1 MSILGNRVERREDLA
16 LLTTGGTYVDDI
28 SRDGVVHV
36 VYVRSTMAHGTIVSI
51 DTAEA
56 CTAPGVLAVVTA
68 SDIDLPPIVPITMVD
83 QSMVRPVLATD
94 RVRFVGE
101 PIVAV
106 VAATREAAIDAAE
119 AVIIELDPL
128 PVVIDPRSAMD
139 PDAELLHPGAG
150 TNAALTFAHRGD
162 PISFDDCDIVVTRTI
177 VNQRV
182 AAAPIEPRSALCWWE
197 DDRLVL
203 EIGCQGPHPIRTA
216 LAEAYRLDPDRV
228 RVICPDVGGGFGAKA
243 QLPAEAMLL
252 GELSRRVGRPVRW
265 SETRSE
271 NLVGMNQGRGQI
283 QTVTL
288 GGTRDGRFLAYRL
301 QITQE
306 SGAYPNMGAMLPLA
320 TRIMASG
327 VYEIPRVQ
335 FDSVSVVTNTTPTG
349 AYRGAG
355 RPEATAAIERI
366 VDMFAAEAGLDPA
379 EVRRRNLIPSDAFPY
394 TTPTRTSYDSG
405 DYAGALDRALEAA
418 GLTELRAEQAERRQR
433 GDTTVLGIG
442 VSCYVEIT
450 AMPGGDEYGSVEL
463 LPDGTVRVITG
474 STPYGQGHQTSWA
487 MLVAERTGIPLDRI
501 TVEYG
506 DTDVVPR
513 GEVTGGSRS
522 LQIAGAAVFDASA
535 KLVDLA
541 RERAAELLEAAVD
554 DIVLDTSGGADP
566 AGGTPAADAPAATAP
581 AAPAATVPAA
591 RFHVAGSPSVSIGWD
606 DIAASL
612 DSDAP
617 MFALSDFVAPG
628 PTFPFGAHVAVVEV
642 DTETGHVRLR
652 RMIACDDAGRILNP
666 LIVDGQVHG
675 GLAQGVA
682 QALFEEVRFDA
693 DGNPLTA
700 TFIDYS
706 IPSAAEFPLFE
717 RVEMETPTPINPL
730 GAKGIGESG
739 TIGST
744 PAVHNAV
751 IDAVRHLGIDHID
764 MPLTPLRVWTALQ
777 AAGAR

>member
-28 SRDGVVHV
+28 TREGVAHV
-36 VYVRSTMAHGTIVSI
+36 VYVRSTVAHGTIVSI
-51 DTAEA
+51 DVDDARA
-56 CTAPGVLAVVTA
+56 APGVLAVVRA
-68 SDIDLPPIVPITMVD
+68 ADIDLPPIVPITMVD

-101 PIVAV
+101 PIAAV
-106 VAATREAAIDAAE
+106 VGETREAAIDAAE
-119 AVIIELDPL
+119 LVIVEIDSLEPL
-128 PVVIDPRSAMD
+128 IDPRVATTD
-139 PDAELLHPGAG
+139 DASLLFPEVG
-150 TNAALTFAHRGD
+150 TNVALSFTQRGE
-162 PISFDDCDIVVTRTI
+162 PVSFDDCDVVVTRTI

-182 AAAPIEPRSALCWWE
+182 AAAPIESRSALCWWE

-216 LAEAYRLDPDRV
+216 LAAAYDLEPDRV

-252 GELSRRVGRPVRW
+252 GDLARRIGRPVRW

-301 QITQE
+301 HVTQE
-306 SGAYPNMGAMLPLA
+306 AGAYPNMGAMLPLA

-366 VDMFAAEAGLDPA
+366 VDVFAAEVGLDPA
-379 EVRRRNLIPSDAFPY
+379 EVRRRNLIPADAFPY
-394 TTPTRTSYDSG
+394 TTPTRTTYDSG
-405 DYAGALDRALEAA
+405 DYEGALDRALDAA
-418 GLTELRAEQAERRQR
+418 GYAQLRAEQTDRRAR
-433 GDTTVLGIG
+433 GDVRQLGIG
-442 VSCYVEIT
+442 ISCYVEIT

-463 LPDGTVRVITG
+463 LADGMVRVITG

-487 MLVAERTGIPLDRI
+487 MLVAERTGIALDRI

-535 KLVDLA
+535 KLVDTA
-541 RERAAELLEAAVD
+541 RERAADLLEAAVD
-554 DIVLDTSGGADP
+554 DIVLDTSSALNT
-566 AGGTPAADAPAATAP
+566 ASAAASAAA
-581 AAPAATVPAA
+581 VGDA
-591 RFHVAGSPSVSIGWD
+591 RFHVVGSPAVSVGWD

-612 DSDAP
+612 DAEAP
-617 MFALSDFVAPG
+617 MFALSDFVATG
-628 PTFPFGAHVAVVEV
+628 PTFPFGAHIAVVEV
-642 DTETGHVRLR
+642 DTETGHVELQRL
-652 RMIACDDAGRILNP
+652 IACDDAGRILNP

-682 QALFEEVRFDA
+682 QALFEEVRYDV

-700 TFIDYS
+700 TFIDYT
-706 IPSAAEFPLFE
+706 IPSAAEFPMFE
-717 RVEMETPTPINPL
+717 RIEMETPTLINPL

-751 IDAVRHLGIDHID
+751 IDAVRHLGVDHLD
-764 MPLTPLRVWTALQ
+764 MPLTPLRVWSALHE
-777 AAGAR
+777 AE

>member
-28 SRDGVVHV
+28 TRNGVAHV
-36 VYVRSTMAHGTIVSI
+36 VYVRSTIAHGRILSI
-51 DTAEA
+51 DVTDSLA
-56 CTAPGVLAVVTA
+56 APGVLAVVSA
-68 SDIDLPPIVPITMVD
+68 ADIDLPPIVPITMVE
-83 QSMVRPVLATD
+83 QAMVRPVLATD

-106 VAATREAAIDAAE
+106 VADTREAAIDAAE
-119 AVIIELDPL
+119 LVIVEIDSLAPL
-128 PVVIDPRSAMD
+128 IDPRLATAG
-139 PDAELLHPGAG
+139 DAPLLYPEVG
-150 TNAALTFAHRGD
+150 TNVALSFTHRGE
-162 PISFDDCDIVVTRTI
+162 PVSFDDCDIVVTRTI

-182 AAAPIEPRSALCWWE
+182 AAAPIESRSALCWWE
-197 DDRLVL
+197 DTRLVL

-216 LAEAYRLDPDRV
+216 LAAAYGLEPDQV

-252 GELSRRVGRPVRW
+252 GELARRIGRPVRW

-283 QTVTL
+283 QAVTL
-288 GGTRDGRFLAYRL
+288 GGTRDGQFLAYRL
-301 QITQE
+301 HVTQE
-306 SGAYPNMGAMLPLA
+306 AGAYPNMGAMLPLA

-327 VYEIPRVQ
+327 VYEIPKVQ

-366 VDMFAAEAGLDPA
+366 VDVFAAEAGLDPA
-379 EVRRRNLIPSDAFPY
+379 EVRRRNLIPADAFPY
-394 TTPTRTSYDSG
+394 TTPTRTTYDSG
-405 DYAGALDRALEAA
+405 DYAGALDRALNAA
-418 GLTELRAEQAERRQR
+418 GYAELRAEQAARHER
-433 GDTTVLGIG
+433 GDSKVLGIG
-442 VSCYVEIT
+442 ISCYVEIT

-463 LPDGTVRVITG
+463 LADGTVRVITG

-541 RERAAELLEAAVD
+541 RERAADLLEAAVD
-554 DIVLDTSGGADP
+554 DVVLDTSSAFD
-566 AGGTPAADAPAATAP
+566 AADTAAAGD
-581 AAPAATVPAA
+581 A
-591 RFHVAGSPSVSIGWD
+591 RFHVAGSPAVSVGWD

-612 DSDAP
+612 DADSP
-617 MFALSDFVAPG
+617 MFALSDFVATG
-628 PTFPFGAHVAVVEV
+628 PTFPFGAHLAVVEV
-642 DTETGHVRLR
+642 DTETGHVELQRL
-652 RMIACDDAGRILNP
+652 IACDDAGRILNP

-682 QALFEEVRFDA
+682 QALFEEVRYDL

-700 TFIDYS
+700 TFIDYA
-706 IPSAAEFPLFE
+706 IPSAAEFPMFE

-751 IDAVRHLGIDHID
+751 IDAVRHLGVDHID
-764 MPLTPLRVWTALQ
+764 MPLTPLRVWSALHK
-777 AAGAR
+777 AGGN

>member
-1 MSILGNRVERREDLA
+1 MSILGHRVARREDPA
-16 LLTTGGTYVDDI
+16 LLTTGGTYVDDVT
-28 SRDGVVHV
+28 RDGVAHV
-36 VYVRSTMAHGTIVSI
+36 VYLRSNLAHGMIRSI
-51 DTAEA
+51 DCTEA
-56 CTAPGVLAVVTA
+56 LAAAGVLTVVSA
-68 SDIDLPPIVPITMVD
+68 ADLDLPPIMPTAMVEQRMIRPI
-83 QSMVRPVLATD
+83 LASD

-106 VAATREAAIDAAE
+106 VAETREAALDAAE
-119 AVIIELDPL
+119 TVIIDIEPL
-128 PVVIDPRSAMD
+128 EALIDPRHATD
-139 PDAELLHPGAG
+139 TDAPLLHPEVG
-150 TNAALTFAHRGD
+150 TNIALAFAQRGE
-162 PISFDDCDIVVTRTI
+162 PISFEDCDIVVTRTI
-177 VNQRV
+177 LNQRV
-182 AAAPIEPRSALCWWE
+182 AAAPLEPRSALCWWE

-216 LAEAYRLDPDRV
+216 LAEAYGLDPARV

-243 QLPAEAMLL
+243 QLPAEALLL
-252 GELSRRVGRPVRW
+252 GELARRINRPVRW

-271 NLVGMNQGRGQI
+271 NLVGMNHGRGQI

-288 GGTRDGRFLAYRL
+288 GGTRDGQFLAYRL
-301 QITQE
+301 HVTQE
-306 SGAYPNMGAMLPLA
+306 AGAYPNMGAMLPLA

-327 VYEIPRVQ
+327 VYEIGRVQ

-355 RPEATAAIERI
+355 RPEASAAIERI
-366 VDMFAAEAGLDPA
+366 VDVFAAEAGLDPA
-379 EVRRRNLIPSDAFPY
+379 EVRRRNLIPADAFPY
-394 TTPTRTSYDSG
+394 TTPTRTTYDSG
-405 DYAGALDRALEAA
+405 DYAGALDRALAAA
-418 GLTELRAEQAERRQR
+418 GYADLRAEQAERRQR
-433 GDTTVLGIG
+433 GETRVLGIG
-442 VSCYVEIT
+442 ISCYVEIT

-463 LPDGTVRVITG
+463 LADGSVRVITG

-487 MLVAERTGIPLDRI
+487 MLVSERTGIPMDRI

-535 KLVDLA
+535 RLVDLA
-541 RERAAELLEAAVD
+541 RERAADLLEAAID
-554 DIVLDTSGGADP
+554 DVVLDSE
-566 AGGTPAADAPAATAP
+566 
-581 AAPAATVPAA
+581 AA
-591 RFHVAGSPSVSIGWD
+591 RFHVSGSPAVSIGWEK
-606 DIAASL
+606 IAATI
-612 DSDAP
+612 DTATP
-617 MFALSDFVAPG
+617 MFALSEFVASG

-642 DTETGHVRLR
+642 DTETGHVELQRL
-652 RMIACDDAGRILNP
+652 IACDDAGTILNP

-675 GLAQGVA
+675 GLAQGAA
-682 QALFEEVRFDA
+682 QALFEEVRFDE

-700 TFIDYS
+700 TFIDYT
-706 IPSAAEFPLFE
+706 IPSAAEFPMFE

-751 IDAVRHLGIDHID
+751 IDALRHLGIDHID
-764 MPLTPLRVWTALQ
+764 MPLTPLKVWAALR
-777 AAGAR
+777 AAG

>member
-16 LLTTGGTYVDDI
+16 LLTTGGTYVDDVT
-28 SRDGVVHV
+28 RHGVAHV
-36 VYVRSTMAHGTIVSI
+36 VYVRSTIAHGVITSI
-51 DTAEA
+51 EIDDALA
-56 CTAPGVLAVVTA
+56 APGVLAVVTA
-68 SDIDLPPIVPITMVD
+68 ADLDLPPIVPITMVD
-83 QSMVRPVLATD
+83 QSMTRPVLATD

-106 VAATREAAIDAAE
+106 VAESREAAIDAAE
-119 AVIIELDPL
+119 SVIIEIEPL
-128 PVVIDPRSAMD
+128 PPVVDPRRATD
-139 PDAELLHPGAG
+139 PDAVLLHPGSG
-150 TNAALTFAHRGD
+150 TNAALTFAHRGE
-162 PISFDDCDIVVTRTI
+162 PVSFDDCDIVVTRTI

-182 AAAPIEPRSALCWWE
+182 AAAPIEARSALCWWE

-216 LAEAYRLDPDRV
+216 LATAYGLEPEQV

-243 QLPAEAMLL
+243 QLPPEAMAL
-252 GELSRRVGRPVRW
+252 GELARRIGRPVRW

-271 NLVGMNQGRGQI
+271 NLVGMNQGRGQV

-288 GGTRDGRFLAYRL
+288 GGTHDGQFLAYRL

-306 SGAYPNMGAMLPLA
+306 AGAYPNMGAMLPLA

-327 VYEIPRVQ
+327 VYELPRVQ
-335 FDSVSVVTNTTPTG
+335 FDSMSVVTNTTPTG

-366 VDMFAAEAGLDPA
+366 VDVFAAEVGLDPA
-379 EVRRRNLIPSDAFPY
+379 EVRRRNLIPRDAFPY
-394 TTPTRTSYDSG
+394 TTPTRTTYDSG
-405 DYAGALDRALEAA
+405 DYAGALDRALDAA
-418 GLTELRAEQAERRQR
+418 GYAELRAEQAARRER
-433 GDTTVLGIG
+433 GDTRVLGIG
-442 VSCYVEIT
+442 ISCYVEIT

-463 LPDGTVRVITG
+463 LADGTVRVITG

-487 MLVAERTGIPLDRI
+487 MLVAERTGIPLERI
-501 TVEYG
+501 DVQYG

-535 KLVDLA
+535 KLVNLA
-541 RERAAELLEAAVD
+541 RERAADLLEAAAD
-554 DIVLDTSGGADP
+554 DIVLDTN
-566 AGGTPAADAPAATAP
+566 TAQ
-581 AAPAATVPAA
+581 
-591 RFHVAGSPSVSIGWD
+591 FHVVGSPAVGIGWD
-606 DIAASL
+606 AIAATIDPGASL
-612 DSDAP
+612 
-617 MFALSDFVAPG
+617 FALSDFVATG

-642 DTETGHVRLR
+642 DTETGQVELR

-682 QALFEEVRFDA
+682 QALFEEVRYDE

-700 TFIDYS
+700 TFIDYC
-706 IPSAAEFPLFE
+706 IPSAAEFPMFE

-751 IDAVRHLGIDHID
+751 IDALRHLGIDHID
-764 MPLTPLRVWTALQ
+764 MPLTPLRVWTALR
-777 AAGAR
+777 ASE

>member
-1 MSILGNRVERREDLA
+1 
-16 LLTTGGTYVDDI
+16 
-28 SRDGVVHV
+28 
-36 VYVRSTMAHGTIVSI
+36 
-51 DTAEA
+51 
-56 CTAPGVLAVVTA
+56 
-68 SDIDLPPIVPITMVD
+68 
-83 QSMVRPVLATD
+83 
-94 RVRFVGE
+94 
-101 PIVAV
+101 
-106 VAATREAAIDAAE
+106 
-119 AVIIELDPL
+119 
-128 PVVIDPRSAMD
+128 
-139 PDAELLHPGAG
+139 
-150 TNAALTFAHRGD
+150 
-162 PISFDDCDIVVTRTI
+162 
-177 VNQRV
+177 
-182 AAAPIEPRSALCWWE
+182 
-197 DDRLVL
+197 
-203 EIGCQGPHPIRTA
+203 
-216 LAEAYRLDPDRV
+216 
-228 RVICPDVGGGFGAKA
+228 
-243 QLPAEAMLL
+243 
-252 GELSRRVGRPVRW
+252 
-265 SETRSE
+265 
-271 NLVGMNQGRGQI
+271 
-283 QTVTL
+283 
-288 GGTRDGRFLAYRL
+288 
-301 QITQE
+301 
-306 SGAYPNMGAMLPLA
+306 MGAMLPLA

-366 VDMFAAEAGLDPA
+366 VDVFAAEVGLDPA
-379 EVRRRNLIPSDAFPY
+379 EVRRRNLIPADAFPF
-394 TTPTRTSYDSG
+394 TTPTRTTYDSG
-405 DYAGALDRALEAA
+405 DYEAALDRALEAA
-418 GLTELRAEQAERRQR
+418 GYLQLRAEQTERRER
-433 GDTTVLGIG
+433 GDTCQLGIG
-442 VSCYVEIT
+442 IACYVEIT

-463 LPDGTVRVITG
+463 LAGGTVRVITG

-541 RERAAELLEAAVD
+541 RERAADLLEAAVD
-554 DIVLDTSGGADP
+554 DIVLDTSLALN
-566 AGGTPAADAPAATAP
+566 AGSAAGSTAA
-581 AAPAATVPAA
+581 VGDA
-591 RFHVAGSPSVSIGWD
+591 RFHVVGSPAVSVGWD

-612 DSDAP
+612 DADSP
-617 MFALSDFVAPG
+617 MFALSDFVATG
-628 PTFPFGAHVAVVEV
+628 PTFPFGAHIAVVEV
-642 DTETGHVRLR
+642 DTETGHVELQRL
-652 RMIACDDAGRILNP
+652 IACDDAGRILNP

-682 QALFEEVRFDA
+682 QALFEEVRYDV

-751 IDAVRHLGIDHID
+751 IDAVRHLGVDHID
-764 MPLTPLRVWTALQ
+764 MPLTPLRVWSAIHE
-777 AAGAR
+777 AGRD

>member
-1 MSILGNRVERREDLA
+1 VSILGHRVARREDPA
-16 LLTTGGTYVDDI
+16 LLTTGGTYVDDVT
-28 SRDGVVHV
+28 RDGVAHV
-36 VYVRSTMAHGTIVSI
+36 VYLRSNLAHGMIRSI
-51 DTAEA
+51 DCTEA
-56 CTAPGVLAVVTA
+56 LAAAGVLTVVSA
-68 SDIDLPPIVPITMVD
+68 ADLDLPPIMPTAMVEQRMIRPI
-83 QSMVRPVLATD
+83 LASD

-106 VAATREAAIDAAE
+106 VAETREAALDAAE
-119 AVIIELDPL
+119 TVIIDIEPL
-128 PVVIDPRSAMD
+128 EALIDPRHATD
-139 PDAELLHPGAG
+139 TDAPLLHPEVG
-150 TNAALTFAHRGD
+150 TNIALAFAQRGE
-162 PISFDDCDIVVTRTI
+162 PISFEDCDIVVTRTI
-177 VNQRV
+177 LNQRV
-182 AAAPIEPRSALCWWE
+182 AAAPLEPRSALCWWE

-216 LAEAYRLDPDRV
+216 LAEAYGLDPARV

-243 QLPAEAMLL
+243 QLPAEALLL
-252 GELSRRVGRPVRW
+252 GELARRINRPVRW

-271 NLVGMNQGRGQI
+271 NLVGMNHGRGQI

-288 GGTRDGRFLAYRL
+288 GGTRDGQFLAYRL
-301 QITQE
+301 HVTQE
-306 SGAYPNMGAMLPLA
+306 AGAYPNMGAMLPLA

-327 VYEIPRVQ
+327 VYEIGRVQ

-355 RPEATAAIERI
+355 RPEASAAIERI
-366 VDMFAAEAGLDPA
+366 VDVFAAEAGLDPA
-379 EVRRRNLIPSDAFPY
+379 EVRRRNLIPADAFPY
-394 TTPTRTSYDSG
+394 TTPTRTTYDSG
-405 DYAGALDRALEAA
+405 DYAGALDRALAAA
-418 GLTELRAEQAERRQR
+418 GYADLRAEQAERRQR
-433 GDTTVLGIG
+433 GETRVLGIG
-442 VSCYVEIT
+442 ISCYVEIT

-463 LPDGTVRVITG
+463 LADGSVRVITG

-487 MLVAERTGIPLDRI
+487 MLVSERTGIPMDRI

-535 KLVDLA
+535 RLVDLA
-541 RERAAELLEAAVD
+541 RERAADLLEAAID
-554 DIVLDTSGGADP
+554 DVVLDSE
-566 AGGTPAADAPAATAP
+566 
-581 AAPAATVPAA
+581 AA
-591 RFHVAGSPSVSIGWD
+591 RFHVSGSPAVSIGWEK
-606 DIAASL
+606 IAATI
-612 DSDAP
+612 DTATP
-617 MFALSDFVAPG
+617 MFALSEFVASG

-642 DTETGHVRLR
+642 DTETGHVELQRL
-652 RMIACDDAGRILNP
+652 IACDDAGTILNP

-675 GLAQGVA
+675 GLAQGAA
-682 QALFEEVRFDA
+682 QALFEEVRFDE

-700 TFIDYS
+700 TFIDYT
-706 IPSAAEFPLFE
+706 IPSAAEFPMFE

-751 IDAVRHLGIDHID
+751 IDALRHLGIDHID
-764 MPLTPLRVWTALQ
+764 MPLTPLKVWAALR
-777 AAGAR
+777 AAG

>member
-28 SRDGVVHV
+28 TRDGVAHV
-36 VYVRSTMAHGTIVSI
+36 VYVRSTMAHGTIMAI
-51 DTAEA
+51 DTTDARV
-56 CTAPGVLAVVTA
+56 APGVLAVVTA
-68 SDIDLPPIVPITMVD
+68 ADVELPPIVPITMVD
-83 QSMVRPVLATD
+83 QSMVRPVLATG

-106 VAATREAAIDAAE
+106 VAESRAAAIDAAE
-119 AVIIELDPL
+119 SVIVELDPL
-128 PVVIDPRSAMD
+128 PVVIDPRAALD
-139 PDAELLHPGAG
+139 PDAELLHPDSG

-197 DDRLVL
+197 DDRLIL

-216 LAEAYRLDPDRV
+216 LAEAYHLDPDRI

-243 QLPAEAMLL
+243 QLPPEAMLL
-252 GELSRRVGRPVRW
+252 GDLARRVGRPVRW

-306 SGAYPNMGAMLPLA
+306 AGAYPNMGAMLPLA

-366 VDMFAAEAGLDPA
+366 VDVFAAEAGLDPA
-379 EVRRRNLIPSDAFPY
+379 EVRRRNLIPADAFPY
-394 TTPTRTSYDSG
+394 TTPTRTTYDSG
-405 DYAGALDRALEAA
+405 DYAGALDRALRAA
-418 GLTELRAEQAERRQR
+418 GLAELRAEQAERRER

-442 VSCYVEIT
+442 ISCYVEIT

-487 MLVAERTGIPLDRI
+487 MLVAERTGIPLERI

-541 RERAAELLEAAVD
+541 RERAAELLEAATD
-554 DIVLDTSGGADP
+554 DIVLDTSGDTGISPGRANTS
-566 AGGTPAADAPAATAP
+566 GTDST
-581 AAPAATVPAA
+581 AA

-628 PTFPFGAHVAVVEV
+628 PTFPFGAHIAVVEV
-642 DTETGHVRLR
+642 DTETGHVQLR

-682 QALFEEVRFDA
+682 QALFEEVRFDE

-706 IPSAAEFPLFE
+706 IPSAAEFPMFE
-717 RVEMETPTPINPL
+717 RVAMETPTPINPL

-764 MPLTPLRVWTALQ
+764 MPLTPLRVWNALQ
-777 AAGAR
+777 AAGASGD